1 MSSEVST
8 LTDTELKNYTQ
19 NGFLAVPRLLFS
31 TAETEELK
39 QRVIAVHQKVNPKF
53 ISLTGVHHHDPALLD
68 WARRKEILDIIEQII
83 GPDIGLFSTT
93 LFYKKANTE
102 ADVDWHRDSEYLKAY
117 NMFDNEIRLVS
128 ILVALTEDQPEH
140 GCVEYIPASH
150 LNPEMRDYRVEYGQ
164 KKMFVLDKGGLV
176 DSLVNDEILSRRVPV
191 PLHQG
196 QFSLHDIHT
205 LHGSEPNRSPQDR
218 ILLNFKYFPTNLKA
232 NREQVRQNYGIQQ
245 DLYLMRGRDISG
257 SCNQ

>member
-1 MSSEVST
+1 MSSASR
-8 LTDTELKNYTQ
+8 LTAAELENYTQ

-31 TAETEELK
+31 NDETEALK

-53 ISLTGVHHHDPALLD
+53 ISLTGVHQYDPILLE
-68 WARRKEILDIIEQII
+68 WARRKEILDIVEQII

-93 LFYKKANTE
+93 LFYKKAQTE

-128 ILVALTEDQPEH
+128 ILVALTEDQPEQ

-164 KKMFVLDKGGLV
+164 KKMFVSDKGLA
-176 DSLVNDEILSRRVPV
+176 DSLVNDEILSQRVPV

-205 LHGSEPNRSPQDR
+205 LHGSEPNRSSQDR
-218 ILLNFKYFPTNLKA
+218 ILLNFKYFPTSLKA
-232 NREQVRQNYGIQQ
+232 NREQVLQKHGIQQ
-245 DLYLMRGRDISG
+245 DLYLMRGRDLSG
-257 SCNQ
+257 SCNL